1 MIKPAL
7 TGFALAFAATAAL
20 AQGMQPTD
28 FVQRHMAA
36 AGKGDIDGIV
46 ADYADDAVT
55 INGAQVTVGK
65 PAIRQMFQGLFGP
78 KPAAPAGAPAA
89 PAMQVDKVWQEG
101 DVGLVS
107 WHRGEMKGTDAFV
120 IKNGKIQS
128 QSVFISGAPPA
139 PPKS

>member
-78 KPAAPAGAPAA
+78 KPAAPAGAAGLGPNRPWNIWRMAGLPTVTWA
-89 PAMQVDKVWQEG
+89 PLMVTA
-101 DVGLVS
+101 S
-107 WHRGEMKGTDAFV
+107 SA
-120 IKNGKIQS
+120 
-128 QSVFISGAPPA
+128 
-139 PPKS
+139 